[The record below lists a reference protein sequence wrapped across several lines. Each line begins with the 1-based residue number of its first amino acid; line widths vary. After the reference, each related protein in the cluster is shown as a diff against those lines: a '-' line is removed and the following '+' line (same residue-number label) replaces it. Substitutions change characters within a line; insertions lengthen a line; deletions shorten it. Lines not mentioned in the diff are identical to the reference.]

1 MRPPDEQGVSLED
14 LRRAYAQAMGQE
26 PDSELGLPVSSPDA
40 EAAMGPDGPGD
51 DRDAVEAGLDEGIAE
66 EPAEPAAEGPCEIN
80 PTTIL
85 EAMLFVGN
93 RASEPLTGAQ
103 AAQWMRG
110 VEPGEI
116 SDLVD
121 GLNRRY
127 AANGCPYHVIS
138 EGAGFRLTLRDEY
151 SGLRNQFYGRL
162 REARLSQ
169 AAIDV
174 LAIVAYRQ
182 PITGE
187 EVSKLRGTP
196 SGPILAQLVGRRL
209 LEIERPADKPRAV
222 GYRTSPRFLELFG
235 LERLEDLP
243 QSDELDLR

>member
-1 MRPPDEQGVSLED
+1 
-14 LRRAYAQAMGQE
+14 
-26 PDSELGLPVSSPDA
+26 
-40 EAAMGPDGPGD
+40 
-51 DRDAVEAGLDEGIAE
+51 
-66 EPAEPAAEGPCEIN
+66 
-80 PTTIL
+80 
-85 EAMLFVGN
+85 MLFVGHP
-93 RASEPLTGAQ
+93 ASEPLTCAQ
-103 AAQWMRG
+103 AAQVMRG

-116 SDLVD
+116 PDLVD

-127 AANGCPYHVIS
+127 AANGCPYHVVS

-196 SGPILAQLVGRRL
+196 SGLILAQLVGRRL
-209 LEIERPADKPRAV
+209 LEIDRPADKPRAV
-222 GYRTSPRFLELFG
+222 AYRTSPRFLELFG